1 MWKPATQRQRD
12 VDRGHCLHVGSGR
25 QRSFYEGNHILYLQ
39 RGDCHSTLK
48 TSIDIYT
55 PCMCVCAKWLQ
66 LCPTLCNPMDCNLPG
81 SSVPGIL
88 QARIL
93 EWVAQL
99 SSKESNE
106 ETSSP
111 CLYFLE
117 SLVSFLFQYFS
128 YKNTG
133 K

>member
-1 MWKPATQRQRD
+1 MLDVLGQDPRQVPALSKGPRVPPGFR
-12 VDRGHCLHVGSGR
+12 
-25 QRSFYEGNHILYLQ
+25 
-39 RGDCHSTLK
+39 
-48 TSIDIYT
+48 
-55 PCMCVCAKWLQ
+55 CVPRAQSLQ
-66 LCPTLCNPMDCNLPG
+66 LCPTFFDAMDHNLPG
-81 SSVPGIL
+81 SSVLGIL

-99 SSKESNE
+99 SSKKSNE

-111 CLYFLE
+111 CFYFLE

-128 YKNTG
+128 YKNTD